1 MSNIK
6 YNSMYLAINPMQFNI
21 HYVMLSDKT
30 KNNVM
35 ENGDFYR
42 VYYSD
47 HLCNSNGL
55 YIYFTLQNAM
65 IEKYFNKIKC
75 SFNYDSNKNIIKN
88 LKMIEKQILRK
99 SSLTNKHIYRIEE
112 QLTNQY
118 IKIFTDK
125 NIEYGKNEKLEL
137 VLKISG
143 IWSDFTSCGVTFR
156 FYLTNHLL

>member
-1 MSNIK
+1 MEREFSYFQAEKVI
-6 YNSMYLAINPMQFNI
+6 YLSK
-21 HYVMLSDKT
+21 L
-30 KNNVM
+30 
-35 ENGDFYR
+35 
-42 VYYSD
+42 
-47 HLCNSNGL
+47 
-55 YIYFTLQNAM
+55 
-65 IEKYFNKIKC
+65 
-75 SFNYDSNKNIIKN
+75 NYDSNKNVIKN

-125 NIEYGKNEKLEL
+125 NIEYGTNEKLEL